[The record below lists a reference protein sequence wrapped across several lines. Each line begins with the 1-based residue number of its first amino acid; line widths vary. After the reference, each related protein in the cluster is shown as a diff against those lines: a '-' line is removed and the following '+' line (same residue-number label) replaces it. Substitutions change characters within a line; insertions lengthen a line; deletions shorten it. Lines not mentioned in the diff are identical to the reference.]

1 MHQSTEWKSKLFTK
15 SKSALDTFQINA
27 KAEMLSKTK
36 HQNKTMQ
43 TLNDY
48 SQQQQT
54 TKVNLSKSRSQN
66 KFEPIKSGTLVLGYV
81 QSLDETINVA

>member
-54 TKVNLSKSRSQN
+54 TTVNLSKSRSTTREN
-66 KFEPIKSGTLVLGYV
+66 EFKWEL
-81 QSLDETINVA
+81 EA